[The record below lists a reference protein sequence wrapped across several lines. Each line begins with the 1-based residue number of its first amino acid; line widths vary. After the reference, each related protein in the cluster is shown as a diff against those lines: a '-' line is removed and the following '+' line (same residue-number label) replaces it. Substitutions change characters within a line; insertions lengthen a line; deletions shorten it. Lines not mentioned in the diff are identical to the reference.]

1 MKAAQKLLHITFEH
15 FYSFALRTGPM
26 AAGSSRAQS
35 TTAHPVTCRHTLE
48 AVGAAGATSLWGGLW
63 RQATVVPG
71 CLLSVYGGADY
82 S

>member
-1 MKAAQKLLHITFEH
+1 
-15 FYSFALRTGPM
+15 M